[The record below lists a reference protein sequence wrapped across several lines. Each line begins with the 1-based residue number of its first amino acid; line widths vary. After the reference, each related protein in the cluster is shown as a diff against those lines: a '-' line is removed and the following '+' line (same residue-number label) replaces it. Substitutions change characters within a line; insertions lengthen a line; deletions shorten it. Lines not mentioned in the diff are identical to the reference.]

1 MPRTNSAPQSIEG
14 RFEASQG
21 RTVKEAVVNSTRESF
36 SSHPICGLSSLGN
49 PGGREEFPT
58 PPPTTSS
65 SKTVVSR
72 LSHSIRKLLEN
83 KTHEWTNEFIF
94 RLRRVRERGGYLRK
108 APDRLRTA
116 ADRLEV
122 CIDLIQ
128 DLRTGRYTEVSWPSA
143 LLISG
148 AILYVVSPTDV
159 VPDFLPGLRS
169 LDDTIVLA
177 VATNLAEPEL
187 RKYCERRGYNLN
199 IYFPPGTS

>member
-14 RFEASQG
+14 RIEASQG

-148 AILYVVSPTDV
+148 AILYVVSPTDDV
-159 VPDFLPGLRS
+159 KNR
-169 LDDTIVLA
+169 
-177 VATNLAEPEL
+177 
-187 RKYCERRGYNLN
+187 
-199 IYFPPGTS
+199 